1 VVEKEVA
8 EMVAA
13 REAVATEAAA
23 KVVVERAEVRAAEG

>member
-13 REAVATEAAA
+13 REAVATVAAA
-23 KVVVERAEVRAAEG
+23 MVVVVRAAVRAAEG